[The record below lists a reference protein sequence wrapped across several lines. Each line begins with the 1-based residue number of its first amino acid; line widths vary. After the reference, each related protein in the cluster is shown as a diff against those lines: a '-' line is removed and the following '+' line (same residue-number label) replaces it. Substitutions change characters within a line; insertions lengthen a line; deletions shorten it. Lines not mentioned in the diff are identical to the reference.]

1 MAARKDGE
9 HRIVHQVRHLRILCL
24 HGYHGSAAVLRR
36 QMATLTAAMPA
47 DVEFV
52 FVDAP
57 SLAEG
62 DFGWWHAGGGGWERT
77 RGWATRLFRST
88 GGFDGVFGFSQGAA
102 LTGLPAGL
110 QQARTDRANH
120 DIPFEFAVMV
130 GGFKSD
136 AAEPDDLFARPL
148 SVPSFHVI
156 GRSDIVV
163 PPSESRLL
171 ADAFV
176 DPLVLEH
183 AGGHIVPGH
192 PAVTGPV
199 AALLRRVADDRR
211 RPSAPAGAGR

>member
-1 MAARKDGE
+1 MRD
-9 HRIVHQVRHLRILCL
+9 LRILCL

-36 QMATLTAAMPA
+36 QMAALTAAMPA

-52 FVDAP
+52 YVDAP

-62 DFGWWHAGGGGWERT
+62 DFGWWHAGTGGWERT
-77 RGWATRLFRST
+77 REWATRLFRST

-102 LTGLPAGL
+102 LTGLLAGL
-110 QQARTDRANH
+110 QQAHTGDPNH
-120 DIPFEFAVMV
+120 DIRLEFAVMV

-148 SVPSFHVI
+148 TVPSIHVI
-156 GRSDIVV
+156 GRSDMVV
-163 PPSESRLL
+163 PPEESRLL
-171 ADAFV
+171 ADAFI

-183 AGGHIVPGH
+183 AGGHVVPGH

-199 AALLRRVADDRR
+199 AALLKHVAHDHRHL
-211 RPSAPAGAGR
+211 RPATGAGR